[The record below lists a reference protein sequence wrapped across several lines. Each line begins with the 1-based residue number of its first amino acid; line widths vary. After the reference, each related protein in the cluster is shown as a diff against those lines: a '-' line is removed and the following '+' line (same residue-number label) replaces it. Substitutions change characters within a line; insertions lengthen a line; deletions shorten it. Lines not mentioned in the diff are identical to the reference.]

1 MTTRKNR
8 SEARRYSLP
17 DDVIPSGVA
26 FATVEAAFAT
36 VEAAFAAVGPAFAAV
51 GPAFAAVG
59 PAFAPTADGPVTG
72 AIASVA
78 RHCRADR
85 TTSPRSA
92 VATAEIGVVRAATRP
107 RTG

>member
-26 FATVEAAFAT
+26 FATVEA
-36 VEAAFAAVGPAFAAV
+36 
-51 GPAFAAVG
+51 AFAAVG

-92 VATAEIGVVRAATRP
+92 VATAEIGVVRAATRS